1 MGAEG
6 TAVTFP
12 IRVTHA
18 NGTFTASAHGS
29 TAVSTFAA
37 TREAAVEA
45 GRRRVKALGA
55 SGELVFAEIATAPAP
70 PPALWG

>member
-12 IRVTHA
+12 ILATHA

-29 TAVSTFAA
+29 AA
-37 TREAAVEA
+37 TRETAVEA

-55 SGELVFAEIATAPAP
+55 SGELVIAEIATAPAP